1 MNTKLIHLFSL
12 VFLILLLIST
22 SLFARPKIGLALG
35 GGGAKGGAHVGVL
48 KALER
53 EQIPVDYIAGTSIGS
68 IVGGLYAMGYSAAEI
83 EKKMMATTW
92 EEGYSDSIPRQD
104 LPYRLKQRDQ
114 FNVPL
119 DIGLRDYQITSPSG
133 LLYGQRAA
141 QLLRETF
148 G

>member
-1 MNTKLIHLFSL
+1 
-12 VFLILLLIST
+12 
-22 SLFARPKIGLALG
+22 
-35 GGGAKGGAHVGVL
+35 
-48 KALER
+48 
-53 EQIPVDYIAGTSIGS
+53 
-68 IVGGLYAMGYSAAEI
+68 
-83 EKKMMATTW
+83 MMATTW

-148 G
+148 GMVPVLSSFDQLSIPYRA